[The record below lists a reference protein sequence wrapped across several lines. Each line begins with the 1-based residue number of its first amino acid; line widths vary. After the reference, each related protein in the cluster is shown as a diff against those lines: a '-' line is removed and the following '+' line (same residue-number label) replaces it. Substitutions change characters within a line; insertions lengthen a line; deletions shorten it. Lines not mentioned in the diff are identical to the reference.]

1 MRCPTWCSG
10 LRQVLSCREPDA
22 DARQV
27 VRLTNACQAKG
38 LEWER
43 VKVIAGLYTTACYSF
58 YLTYYLTT

>member
-1 MRCPTWCSG
+1 MQR

-38 LEWER
+38 LEWDR
-43 VKVIAGLYTTACYSF
+43 VKVLDGLYTTAC
-58 YLTYYLTT
+58 TPAT